1 MKKYLPRY
9 IDKELK
15 ESLEYMGAVLITG
28 PKWCGK
34 TTTAKQQCKSKKELQ
49 HPVLGKS
56 YLKLADTNPIELL
69 KGEKPML
76 IDEWQMAPELWDTVR
91 YLVDESDDDGLYIL
105 TGSTTVD
112 QSKISHSGA
121 GRIKRIVMRPM
132 SLYES
137 GESNG
142 KISLID
148 LFNDENLN
156 IDGIT
161 SNLTLQDLIFVVCRG
176 GWPESLNKKNKK
188 QQLAIVSNYIDVIC
202 NTDASEVD
210 GVKRSPQRVKAILKS
225 YSRNISTLASK
236 KTLIKDIKT
245 EYGDISLPT
254 YNSYIDILERLYV
267 IQNIP
272 AWSPNIRSANT
283 IRKSYKKEFID
294 PSIAVASLNLTP
306 EKLLKDFETF
316 GFIFENL
323 CIRDLIV
330 YSSSM
335 GGEILYYNDD
345 SGLEADCVVY
355 LDDGRYALIEFK
367 LGNKEIDKGAENLL
381 KLKELI
387 KKSVKN
393 KKIDLEEPSFL
404 AIITGGEIAYTRED
418 GVKVIPIGCLR

>member
-9 IDKELK
+9 TDQELK

-34 TTTAKQQCKSKKELQ
+34 TTTAKQQCKSLKELQ
-49 HPVLGKS
+49 HPIEGKS

-76 IDEWQMAPELWDTVR
+76 IDEWQMAPELWGTVR
-91 YLVDESDDDGLYIL
+91 YLVDESDEDGLYIL

-112 QSKISHSGA
+112 ASKISHDGA

-132 SLYES
+132 SLFES
-137 GESNG
+137 GESTG
-142 KISLID
+142 EISLMD
-148 LFNDENLN
+148 LFDDEDLY
-156 IDGIT
+156 IDGIR
-161 SNLTLQDLIFVVCRG
+161 SNLTIPDLIFASCRG
-176 GWPESLNKKNKK
+176 GWPESLKKKTEK
-188 QQLAIVSNYIDVIC
+188 HQLAIVSNYIDIIC
-202 NTDASEVD
+202 NSDVSEVD
-210 GVKRSPQRVKAILKS
+210 GVKRSPQRVKAILRS
-225 YSRNISTLASK
+225 YARNISTLATK
-236 KTLIKDIKT
+236 KTLMKDIKT
-245 EYGDISLPT
+245 EFEDISLPT
-254 YNSYIDILERLYV
+254 FNSYLNALERLYV

-323 CIRDLIV
+323 CIRDLLV
-330 YSSSM
+330 YSSSVN
-335 GGEILYYNDD
+335 GEVFYYSDD
-345 SGLEADCVVY
+345 SGLEADCVIY
-355 LDDGRYALIEFK
+355 LNDGRYALIEFK
-367 LGNKEIDKGAENLL
+367 LGNREIDKGAENLL
-381 KLKELI
+381 KLRKLI
-387 KKSVKN
+387 KKSVED
-393 KKIDLEEPSFL
+393 KKIDLKEPSFL
-404 AIITGGEIAYTRED
+404 AVITGGEMAYTRAD

>member
-1 MKKYLPRY
+1 MDRIIDRDLERYLN
-9 IDKELK
+9 I
-15 ESLEYMGAVLITG
+15 MGAILLTG

-34 TTTAKQQCKSKKELQ
+34 TTTAKQHCKSLIELQ
-49 HPVLGKS
+49 HPINGKS

-69 KGEKPML
+69 KGEKPLL

-91 YLVDESDDDGLYIL
+91 YLVDESDEDGLYIL
-105 TGSTTVD
+105 TGSTIVD
-112 QSKISHSGA
+112 ESKIMHSGA

-137 GESNG
+137 GESTG
-142 KISLID
+142 KISLLD

-161 SNLTLQDLIFVVCRG
+161 SNLTIPDLIFTACRG
-176 GWPESLNKKNKK
+176 GWPESLNKKTKK

-202 NTDASEVD
+202 NSDVSELD
-210 GVKRSPQRVKAILKS
+210 GVKRNPQRVKAILKS
-225 YSRNISTLASK
+225 YSRNISTLATK
-236 KTLIKDIKT
+236 KTLMKDIKT
-245 EYGDISLPT
+245 EYEDISLPT
-254 YNSYIDILERLYV
+254 YNSYLNALERLYV

-283 IRKSYKKEFID
+283 IRKSCKKEFID

-323 CIRDLIV
+323 CIRDLLV
-330 YSSSM
+330 YSSSVN
-335 GGEILYYNDD
+335 GEILYYRDD
-345 SGLEADCVVY
+345 SGLESDCVIY
-355 LDDGRYALIEFK
+355 LNDGRYALIEFK
-367 LGNKEIDKGAENLL
+367 LGNREIDKGAKNLL
-381 KLKELI
+381 KLKKLI
-387 KKSVKN
+387 KTSVKN

-404 AIITGGEIAYTRED
+404 AVITGGEIAYTRSD
-418 GVKVIPIGCLR
+418 GVKVIPIGCLK

>member
-1 MKKYLPRY
+1 M
-9 IDKELK
+9 DKELE

-34 TTTAKQQCKSKKELQ
+34 TTTAKQHCKSLIELQ
-49 HPVLGKS
+49 HPINGKS

-69 KGEKPML
+69 KGEKPLL

-91 YLVDESDDDGLYIL
+91 YLVDESDEDGLYIL
-105 TGSTTVD
+105 TGSTIVD
-112 QSKISHSGA
+112 ESKIMHSGA

-137 GESNG
+137 GESTG
-142 KISLID
+142 KISLLD

-161 SNLTLQDLIFVVCRG
+161 SNLTIPDLIFTACRG
-176 GWPESLNKKNKK
+176 GWPESLNKKTKK

-202 NTDASEVD
+202 NSDVSELD
-210 GVKRSPQRVKAILKS
+210 GVKRNPQRVKAILKS
-225 YSRNISTLASK
+225 YSRNISTLATK
-236 KTLIKDIKT
+236 KTLMKDIKT
-245 EYGDISLPT
+245 EYEDISLPT
-254 YNSYIDILERLYV
+254 YNSYLNALERLYV

-283 IRKSYKKEFID
+283 IRKSCKKEFID

-323 CIRDLIV
+323 CIRDLLV
-330 YSSSM
+330 YSSSVN
-335 GGEILYYNDD
+335 GEILYYRDD
-345 SGLEADCVVY
+345 SGLESDCVIY
-355 LDDGRYALIEFK
+355 LNDGRYALIEFK
-367 LGNKEIDKGAENLL
+367 LGNSEIDKGAKNLL
-381 KLKELI
+381 KLKKLI
-387 KKSVKN
+387 KTSVKN

-404 AIITGGEIAYTRED
+404 AVITGGEIAYTRSD
-418 GVKVIPIGCLR
+418 GVKVIPIGCLK